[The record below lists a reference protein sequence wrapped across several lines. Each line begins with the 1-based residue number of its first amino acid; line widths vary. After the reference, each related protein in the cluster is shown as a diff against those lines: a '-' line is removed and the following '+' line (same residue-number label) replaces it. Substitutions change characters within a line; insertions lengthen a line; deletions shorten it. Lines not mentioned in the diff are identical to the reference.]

1 MQGRPHLVPYRPVD
15 GTEHPRSCGHCT
27 QADAPLYH
35 NANMEFSVLI
45 GQRSCCLVT
54 THTTVPE
61 RSTMGSNVTAKGL
74 SRIPRQSTKSLA
86 ARLLHPAGK
95 QSSWQSRAL
104 VPRTSSSLRRS
115 TTRSPT
121 PPSRIWSA
129 SSTTPIPEESRPS
142 RHRYH
147 SPIGHRTPGPPTRCQ
162 LSTGIRSI
170 EYGLIPVA
178 HNPPCGM
185 PSYGLLPVEYQPSAP
200 SIT

>member
-15 GTEHPRSCGHCT
+15 ATEHPRSCGHCT

-95 QSSWQSRAL
+95 QSSWQSLAL
-104 VPRTSSSLRRS
+104 VPRTSSSLS
-115 TTRSPT
+115 ATQLAYHQG
-121 PPSRIWSA
+121 PSVPKSLGQ
-129 SSTTPIPEESRPS
+129 
-142 RHRYH
+142 HLLC
-147 SPIGHRTPGPPTRCQ
+147 PPTAC
-162 LSTGIRSI
+162 
-170 EYGLIPVA
+170 A
-178 HNPPCGM
+178 PPCGM

-200 SIT
+200 RFTWAPGWFHQGAGYICTTRECWNGIGTGG